1 MALATVSLALAS
13 ISYFLLFRYLDARDT
28 RNVPGDLVLADTVP
42 GRGYMGV
49 GEKPSRNSYETIM
62 ELSDLYSQRILEIAA
77 NQPIPGRL
85 ANPDATVRR
94 VSRVCGSAIEVDIL
108 VADGLITGYGHKI
121 SACALGQT
129 SAAVVATNVVGTPV
143 AEFRALRDQMTAML
157 TAAGVPPAGKWAA
170 LAYLEPV
177 RDYPPRHTSTL
188 LVFDAVVEALDKIE
202 AGQAVA
208 AAGCCASCTR
218 AL

>member
-1 MALATVSLALAS
+1 
-13 ISYFLLFRYLDARDT
+13 
-28 RNVPGDLVLADTVP
+28 
-42 GRGYMGV
+42 
-49 GEKPSRNSYETIM
+49 M

-85 ANPDATVRR
+85 VNPDATVRR
-94 VSRVCGSAIEVDIL
+94 VSRVCGSTIEVDIL

-121 SACALGQT
+121 AACALGQT
-129 SAAVVATNVVGTPV
+129 SAAIVAANIVGTPM
-143 AEFRALRDQMTAML
+143 AEFRALRQQMTAML
-157 TAAGVPPAGKWAA
+157 KADGSPPTGRWSD

-188 LVFDAVVEALDKIE
+188 LVFDAVAEALDNIE

-208 AAGCCASCTR
+208 AVR
-218 AL
+218 